1 MGKEI
6 AMKSKETPEMK
17 EMGKKP
23 KMKIALI
30 VSVLKKKGKLDKA
43 KDACEEC
50 GKEPCQCEE

>member
-1 MGKEI
+1 
-6 AMKSKETPEMK
+6 MK
-17 EMGKKP
+17 ESKTHEKEEKGKKP
-23 KMKIALI
+23 GMKVALI